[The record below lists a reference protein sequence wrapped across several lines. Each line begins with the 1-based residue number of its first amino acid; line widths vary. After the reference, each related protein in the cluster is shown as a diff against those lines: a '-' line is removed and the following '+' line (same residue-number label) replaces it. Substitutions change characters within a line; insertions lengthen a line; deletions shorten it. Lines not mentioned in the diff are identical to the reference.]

1 MFSISE
7 NGVKMTVGMILF
19 TLAAIMIIATDS
31 VEYESKEGET
41 SFVWKCLS
49 RKKDA
54 RAESLTKEV
63 INLKDQIDDLK
74 QDNVWLE
81 DDVDDLEDSNLEKE
95 GRIRAL
101 ESDLKETLSS
111 KKNDKDYW
119 VKQVQNYEYIVDEKD
134 QQIKALQFKIE
145 HLEKKVGFL
154 SGNEAQDPDW
164 ENTESPITLG

>member
-1 MFSISE
+1 MY
-7 NGVKMTVGMILF
+7 VGMFLF
-19 TLAAIMIIATDS
+19 FLAAIIIMATDS
-31 VEYESKEGET
+31 VEYESGEGET
-41 SFVWKCLS
+41 SFVWKYLS

-63 INLKDQIDDLK
+63 IDLEDQIDNLK
-74 QDNVWLE
+74 QDIVWLE
-81 DDVDDLEDSNLEKE
+81 DSVDDLEYDFEDENLEKE

-101 ESDLKETLSS
+101 EADLKEALSS

-119 VKQVQNYEYIVDEKD
+119 VKQIQNYEYIVDEKE
-134 QQIKALQFKIE
+134 QQIKALLVRIE

-164 ENTESPITLG
+164 ENTESPMTLG